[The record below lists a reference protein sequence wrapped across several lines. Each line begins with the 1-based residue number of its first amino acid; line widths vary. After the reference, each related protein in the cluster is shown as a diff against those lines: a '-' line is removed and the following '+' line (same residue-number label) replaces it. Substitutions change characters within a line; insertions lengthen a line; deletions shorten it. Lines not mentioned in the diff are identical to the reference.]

1 MFILQ
6 RASYHY
12 VNVQAQF
19 QIFNEKNW
27 FYMEDG
33 LRDFVIKSGK
43 DYTVY
48 TGSHGVMELDDI
60 NNNKVEIYLNLE
72 RADLARLPAPR
83 YAIRVV
89 FIFQKIR
96 QTIRRVGCSISV
108 RSNPAVFNW
117 CACTMNLTR
126 CHRIWKLVDF
136 LSYFEKQSTLD

>member
-1 MFILQ
+1 MFIILQ

-72 RADLARLPAPR
+72 RPDLARLPAPR
-83 YAIRVV
+83 YVIRVV
-89 FIFQKIR
+89 KFFEIRTDDLKFRIFIFCPVELQ
-96 QTIRRVGCSISV
+96 C
-108 RSNPAVFNW
+108 
-117 CACTMNLTR
+117 L
-126 CHRIWKLVDF
+126 
-136 LSYFEKQSTLD
+136 

>member
-1 MFILQ
+1 M
-6 RASYHY
+6 ASYHY
-12 VNVQAQF
+12 VNAQAQF

-33 LRDFVIKSGK
+33 LRDFIIKNGK

-83 YAIRVV
+83 YVITN
-89 FIFQKIR
+89 Q
-96 QTIRRVGCSISV
+96 
-108 RSNPAVFNW
+108 
-117 CACTMNLTR
+117 
-126 CHRIWKLVDF
+126 
-136 LSYFEKQSTLD
+136 

>member
-108 RSNPAVFNW
+108 RSNPAVFN
-117 CACTMNLTR
+117 
-126 CHRIWKLVDF
+126 
-136 LSYFEKQSTLD
+136 